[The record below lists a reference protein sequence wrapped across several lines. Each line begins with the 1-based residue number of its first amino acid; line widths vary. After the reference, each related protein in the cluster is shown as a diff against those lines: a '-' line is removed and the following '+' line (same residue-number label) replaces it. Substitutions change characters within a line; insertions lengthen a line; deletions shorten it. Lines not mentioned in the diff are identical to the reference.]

1 MNCTYPLS
9 IAKEQGRWQA
19 IALAVLVHA
28 ILLAGLWFGVSWK
41 IATSSPIDAELWSPP
56 ADEAIPFKAAASKPV
71 PATVQVKLA
80 SGEPATE
87 KVSVPIEQRKR
98 KIARQVSEDEGR
110 VVPDLI
116 PELESTQVAMQY
128 RSETGKADSAGVV
141 LEREKQEI
149 APDPSDDDQKQ
160 QQGEI
165 GAVLDAGIL
174 PPQSARN
181 SDKTADQPVLT
192 TAKITSENLSEN
204 LDHAAW
210 MARVNAMILSNV
222 VFQVSSAEREN
233 NTPVRFT
240 VTLLPDGSVGGMQMS
255 RSSGIEAFD
264 AAVRNA
270 IEKSQPYPADDSGA
284 VPSGFDSAVHTID
297 TVSPH

>member
-1 MNCTYPLS
+1 MNCTYPFS

-19 IALAVLVHA
+19 IGLAVLVHA
-28 ILLAGLWFGVSWK
+28 VLLAGLWFGVSWK
-41 IATSSPIDAELWSPP
+41 IATSSPVDAELWSQP
-56 ADEAIPFKAAASKPV
+56 ADEGIPAKTAAGKPI
-71 PATVQVKLA
+71 PATVQVKLE

-87 KVSVPIEQRKR
+87 KVSISIEQRKR

-110 VVPDLI
+110 VVPDSIL
-116 PELESTQVAMQY
+116 ELGSRQAAEQY
-128 RSETGKADSAGVV
+128 RGETGKADSAGVV
-141 LEREKQEI
+141 VERGKQEI
-149 APDPSDDDQKQ
+149 APDPSDDGNQKQ
-160 QQGEI
+160 QQGET

-174 PPQSARN
+174 PQQSARN
-181 SDKTADQPVLT
+181 SDKTADQPVLV
-192 TAKITSENLSEN
+192 TAKVTSEN

-210 MARVNAMILSNV
+210 MARVKAMILSNV
-222 VFQVSSAEREN
+222 AYQISSAEREN
-233 NTPVRFT
+233 NTPVRFA

-264 AAVRNA
+264 AAVHNA

-297 TVSPH
+297 TISSH

>member
-1 MNCTYPLS
+1 
-9 IAKEQGRWQA
+9 
-19 IALAVLVHA
+19 
-28 ILLAGLWFGVSWK
+28 
-41 IATSSPIDAELWSPP
+41 
-56 ADEAIPFKAAASKPV
+56 
-71 PATVQVKLA
+71 
-80 SGEPATE
+80 
-87 KVSVPIEQRKR
+87 
-98 KIARQVSEDEGR
+98 
-110 VVPDLI
+110 
-116 PELESTQVAMQY
+116 
-128 RSETGKADSAGVV
+128 
-141 LEREKQEI
+141 
-149 APDPSDDDQKQ
+149 
-160 QQGEI
+160 
-165 GAVLDAGIL
+165 
-174 PPQSARN
+174 
-181 SDKTADQPVLT
+181 
-192 TAKITSENLSEN
+192 
-204 LDHAAW
+204 